1 MSGLDK
7 LMHVRRPADGQT
19 PPDCLGRFLCT
30 KSSWRGSYRRIVGLT
45 PTAVF
50 TQHPESLS
58 VTNSWSFV
66 GDPDI
71 DGVAVSSSDPEE
83 FTISARQDGKS
94 RYKPSKFSCCQRAA
108 LLTLLYQ
115 GMAEA
120 AAHRN
125 CSIAAKVMG

>member
-1 MSGLDK
+1 MG
-7 LMHVRRPADGQT
+7 V
-19 PPDCLGRFLCT
+19 
-30 KSSWRGSYRRIVGLT
+30 T

-83 FTISARQDGKS
+83 FTISARQDGKVS
-94 RYKPSKFSCCQRAA
+94 MLGSAS
-108 LLTLLYQ
+108 
-115 GMAEA
+115 EA
-120 AAHRN
+120 AQSSLL
-125 CSIAAKVMG
+125 CSFSTCLRSVALHCILFFV

>member
-1 MSGLDK
+1 M
-7 LMHVRRPADGQT
+7 
-19 PPDCLGRFLCT
+19 
-30 KSSWRGSYRRIVGLT
+30 GLT

-83 FTISARQDGKS
+83 FTISARQDGKVSMHGNTSEATQSSPLCPSS
-94 RYKPSKFSCCQRAA
+94 RHFCSVA
-108 LLTLLYQ
+108 LHCILL
-115 GMAEA
+115 
-120 AAHRN
+120 
-125 CSIAAKVMG
+125 SV